1 MNNICNLI
9 ENKKIIDKD
18 SIYYFWKSCIK
29 QEELFNECNVL
40 DFCSI
45 NNPFYAYY
53 SADEKKIVLNLDMM
67 IDGFKDICDYY
78 ELKNNEYYGYI
89 NIRILQ
95 FVLHEIEHAKQEK
108 KLKSYTNN
116 LEMLLLSCSKLNMEL
131 WELIEG
137 GYKKYNETYIYN
149 PSERMAE
156 IRSYKKILSFIEL
169 INKDSKI
176 DKTFNI
182 LKREYIIENLNGYLT
197 DMCPSEIYLVKTE
210 LDNIWKSMSFYDD
223 DRNIMNEKAKKEY
236 NIGKRLF
243 LGLPIDNE
251 EFKKMSLIRN
261 KIMI

>member
-108 KLKSYTNN
+108 KLKSYTSN

-149 PSERMAE
+149 
-156 IRSYKKILSFIEL
+156 LFI
-169 INKDSKI
+169 K
-176 DKTFNI
+176 
-182 LKREYIIENLNGYLT
+182 Y
-197 DMCPSEIYLVKTE
+197 
-210 LDNIWKSMSFYDD
+210 
-223 DRNIMNEKAKKEY
+223 
-236 NIGKRLF
+236 
-243 LGLPIDNE
+243 
-251 EFKKMSLIRN
+251 
-261 KIMI
+261 